1 MHFLCH
7 VNQPGEAPLNFLQE
21 CAVWVTEQ
29 FVGIEPEQSLYLQI
43 NETPDKVT
51 EFKGSGKYPNLSHNP
66 S

>member
-7 VNQPGEAPLNFLQE
+7 INQPGEAPLNFLQE

-51 EFKGSGKYPNLSHNP
+51 
-66 S
+66 